1 MKDFEVY
8 LPTRIIFGKKALKK
22 IPKVL
27 PSLGG
32 RALLVYGR
40 NSAKKTGIY
49 QKVTSLLKEA
59 EIEWIEFSGIKPNP
73 GLSQVLEG
81 VKIARENSVDFIL
94 ALGGGSVIDS
104 AKAISCGYFY
114 PDKLWD
120 FYEKKGYPEKALPL
134 AVILTISGT
143 GSEYDEISVITN
155 EEKKL
160 KLSLRAP
167 VLFPKVSFLDPTLT
181 FSVPPNYTAYG
192 TVDAFSH
199 VFEIYVSRENQDFD
213 VTEDFMVILMK
224 NIIKW
229 GKIAFE
235 NGQNYKARANLMWA
249 SSLALTGLVKAGVG
263 SFRFLIHALEH
274 SLSGIFEEVPHGLGL
289 AILIRAWMKE
299 NSKNPLLLRFYKRV
313 FNKKSFEE
321 GLKSF
326 ESWLKDL
333 KIPMSLKEINIP
345 ETALSELVEK
355 TWDILK
361 IWKVDHFY
369 TRDELKKIFE
379 TAYTQ

>member
-59 EIEWIEFSGIKPNP
+59 GIEWIEFSGIKPNP

>member
-59 EIEWIEFSGIKPNP
+59 GIEWIEFSGIKPNP

-326 ESWLKDL
+326 ESWL
-333 KIPMSLKEINIP
+333 
-345 ETALSELVEK
+345 
-355 TWDILK
+355 
-361 IWKVDHFY
+361 
-369 TRDELKKIFE
+369 
-379 TAYTQ
+379 

>member
-59 EIEWIEFSGIKPNP
+59 EIEWIEISGIKPNP